1 MFPMDAANNAEFAD
15 IRDQLRR
22 DHESALAELEAL
34 RDVKEEDSRVLARLH
49 RLRRAWMIHVLAE
62 ETVVYRAVEGM
73 EATTHSKSRADERFA
88 GHERLQAL
96 FERLARSEPG
106 TSDWHAWLDAVRVT
120 LMRRIE
126 SEHTALFGE
135 LAQSFGESQLREMG
149 RQFELT
155 REKLTFLEE
164 AKAA

>member
-1 MFPMDAANNAEFAD
+1 MDAANNAEFAD

-34 RDVKEEDSRVLARLH
+34 RDAKEGDSRLLARLQ
-49 RLRRAWMIHVLAE
+49 RLRRSWMIHALAE

-73 EATTHSKSRADERFA
+73 EATSHSKSRADERFA
-88 GHERLQAL
+88 GHERVQAL
-96 FERLARSEPG
+96 FERLARSQPG
-106 TSDWHAWLDAVRVT
+106 TPDWQSWLDAVRVT

-126 SEHTALFGE
+126 AEYNGLFVQ
-135 LAQSFGESQLREMG
+135 LAQSFGESELREMG

-155 REKLTFLEE
+155 REKLAFLEE